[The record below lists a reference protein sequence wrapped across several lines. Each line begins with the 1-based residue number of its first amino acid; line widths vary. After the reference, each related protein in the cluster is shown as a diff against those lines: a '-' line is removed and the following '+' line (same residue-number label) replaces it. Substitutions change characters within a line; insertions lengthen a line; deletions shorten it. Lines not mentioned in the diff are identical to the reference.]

1 MSGTDLVILGA
12 TGSVGRSALEVLDA
26 QSAPQPLHALT
37 AHRDVGALAALCR
50 RYRPRVAVVADATAV
65 EALRDALSGTGIAVT
80 GGAEALAEV
89 AADARVA
96 SVLSAIVGAAGLL
109 PTLSAVRAG
118 KRVLVA
124 NKEPLVMAGE
134 LFLAEALASGAEI
147 VPVDSE
153 HNAIYQCLPAGYV
166 CGRTPEGVEK
176 LVLTASGGPFRTW
189 SAEAMRVA
197 TPEQAVAHPNW
208 QMGAKISVDSAS
220 MMNKGLEVIEAH
232 WLFAMPHEAIEVV
245 VHPQSVVHS
254 LVAYRDGSLLA
265 QLGAPDMKIPLAHAL
280 GHPERMP
287 SGARMLD
294 LVTAGDLT
302 FEPAD
307 ETRFPCLHLARAAIA
322 QGATAPTVL
331 NAANEVA
338 VEAFLG
344 GRLAFGQ
351 ISEVIASV
359 LDRAAGGI
367 LPAATELDAVL
378 RMDDWARDNA
388 RAAVS
393 GSKGTTCQA

>member
-1 MSGTDLVILGA
+1 MP
-12 TGSVGRSALEVLDA
+12 E
-26 QSAPQPLHALT
+26 
-37 AHRDVGALAALCR
+37 ALALDDYLPLVRAAL
-50 RYRPRVAVVADATAV
+50 AEDIGSGDATTL
-65 EALRDALSGTGIAVT
+65 ALVPEDALSTAVMT
-80 GGAEALAEV
+80 
-89 AADARVA
+89 AR
-96 SVLSAIVGAAGLL
+96 
-109 PTLSAVRAG
+109 
-118 KRVLVA
+118 
-124 NKEPLVMAGE
+124 EPLVMAGE

-189 SAEAMRVA
+189 STEAMRAA

-294 LVTAGDLT
+294 LVAAGDLT

-307 ETRFPCLHLARAAIA
+307 ETRFPCLGLARAAIT

-359 LDRAAGGI
+359 LDRATGGI

-393 GSKGTTCQA
+393 GSEGTTCQA